1 MPEWR
6 RAAVLVP
13 LCGPANETEVVL
25 TQRAVDL
32 PTHAGEIAFPGGRH
46 DPERDDSLLA
56 TALREAD
63 EEIGLRPSDVQ
74 VLGALPTIST
84 LSTRF
89 EIHPFVGRIPSN
101 YPFAPHPGE
110 VFEVFRMPLRAHGD
124 AALRVAHRW
133 TVSDRTIEAPGIL
146 FDGHL
151 VWGATLRILDLLQ
164 QSRFRPE

>member
-1 MPEWR
+1 MTEWR

-13 LCGPANETEVVL
+13 VFGDGDAAAVVL

-46 DPERDDSLLA
+46 DPERDESLLA

-63 EEIGLRPSDVQ
+63 EEIGLRPSDVE
-74 VLGALPTIST
+74 VLGALSTIST
-84 LSTRF
+84 MSSRF

-101 YPFAPHPGE
+101 YTFAPHPGE
-110 VFEVFRMPLRAHGD
+110 VFEVFPMPLRAHAD

-133 TVSDRTIEAPGIL
+133 QVNDRTIEAPAIL
-146 FDGHL
+146 YDGRL
-151 VWGATLRILDLLQ
+151 VWGATLRILDLLL